1 MSPKTTP
8 NNFARAGFQYV
19 STIHQL
25 PYDHSILLQNLMDP
39 AHVSISHDRTDWTAK
54 REDAQPLCFEVTERL
69 IGFAGWWGREKE
81 GKNIPNFLSFRAPC
95 VLQNNREIVDK
106 NGETRY
112 FSGVFLCTPTGQGQG
127 KSMLITR
134 FGRTKSL
141 PLANMLPKWY
151 LLQRAIKTHGLWNI
165 GNGWTKWGMVLVCL
179 IILVKTLFHYPQN
192 PSMVEHAPDGII
204 ELLRLLKEALDHSM
218 PLIYSTNI
226 LGM

>member
-1 MSPKTTP
+1 MLHLSACVKAYEVKDSQGVVWVWMSPKTTLNVDKLP
-8 NNFARAGFQYV
+8 WFENFARAGFQDV
-19 STIHQL
+19 STIHEL

-81 GKNIPNFLSFRAPC
+81 GKNMPNLLSFRAPC

-151 LLQRAIKTHGLWNI
+151 LLQKAIKVFEKTWDSYHPKMRLW
-165 GNGWTKWGMVLVCL
+165 
-179 IILVKTLFHYPQN
+179 
-192 PSMVEHAPDGII
+192 
-204 ELLRLLKEALDHSM
+204 
-218 PLIYSTNI
+218 
-226 LGM
+226 

>member
-1 MSPKTTP
+1 
-8 NNFARAGFQYV
+8 
-19 STIHQL
+19 
-25 PYDHSILLQNLMDP
+25 MDP

-134 FGRTKSL
+134 
-141 PLANMLPKWY
+141 KWMD
-151 LLQRAIKTHGLWNI
+151 KV
-165 GNGWTKWGMVLVCL
+165 GNGIAVALVGISNFGIWDKVESTSLSMCMHVLSIGVYTHAQPPL
-179 IILVKTLFHYPQN
+179 QWLYQILL
-192 PSMVEHAPDGII
+192 
-204 ELLRLLKEALDHSM
+204 
-218 PLIYSTNI
+218 
-226 LGM
+226 

>member
-1 MSPKTTP
+1 
-8 NNFARAGFQYV
+8 
-19 STIHQL
+19 
-25 PYDHSILLQNLMDP
+25 MDP

-151 LLQRAIKTHGLWNI
+151 LLQRAIKIPPSIGLLPNLSSLHLHENKLYGDIPPSLQNCHSLLVFNI
-165 GNGWTKWGMVLVCL
+165 CNNHLSGNIPDWLSRGA
-179 IILVKTLFHYPQN
+179 KTLQLRSNNFSGKIPPQMSNGFPHYFGYCRQHN
-192 PSMVEHAPDGII
+192 
-204 ELLRLLKEALDHSM
+204 LRT
-218 PLIYSTNI
+218 YT
-226 LGM
+226 